1 MSIQHNVVAGILIR
15 GDRVLLCQR
24 KRDLAWYPGVWD
36 LVGGHIEAAETP
48 VAALRRE
55 CREELGIDIGELS
68 PSEEL
73 KIILPNID
81 LRVFIVSTWTGEPA
95 NAASHEHDTIGWYT
109 ASEIDSLCLSDE
121 KLAPLLKKI
130 LSEQR

>member
-1 MSIQHNVVAGILIR
+1 MNAQHNVAAGILIC
-15 GDRVLLCQR
+15 GQRVLLCQR

-48 VAALRRE
+48 LAALRRE
-55 CREELGIDIGELS
+55 CREELGIDIGE
-68 PSEEL
+68 PSDEL
-73 KIILPNID
+73 KILLPHVN
-81 LRVFIVSTWTGEPA
+81 LRIFVIRSWTGEPV
-95 NAASHEHDTIGWYT
+95 NAAPNEHETIGWYT

-130 LSEQR
+130 LSEQH